1 MALLLNFQNM
11 LNKVK
16 NQNNLIMLRKY
27 GSNIFFQ
34 FRPNFNGTSKNFQE
48 TLAKPCPAPS
58 QLKLNEIR
66 RNH

>member
-1 MALLLNFQNM
+1 MEVRYF
-11 LNKVK
+11 VK
-16 NQNNLIMLRKY
+16 
-27 GSNIFFQ
+27 